1 MRSVDPHPLCQYLP
15 EERRTRRARL
25 QLQRQR
31 CVAWLMR
38 KRQLVGLF
46 IGLYVVLWM
55 IPLLFQQ
62 VLITALALMPLV
74 LVPPVGLLVYWL
86 VWEEFHG

>member
-1 MRSVDPHPLCQYLP
+1 MRTVDPHPLWQYLP
-15 EERRTRRARL
+15 EERRTRRARYR
-25 QLQRQR
+25 LQRQR
-31 CVAWLMR
+31 CLAWLMR

-46 IGLYVVLWM
+46 IGLYVILWM

>member
-1 MRSVDPHPLCQYLP
+1 MRSVDPHPLWQYLP
-15 EERRTRRARL
+15 EEHRTRRARL
-25 QLQRQR
+25 QLKRQR

>member
-1 MRSVDPHPLCQYLP
+1 
-15 EERRTRRARL
+15 
-25 QLQRQR
+25 
-31 CVAWLMR
+31 MR

-46 IGLYVVLWM
+46 IGLYVILWM

>member
-1 MRSVDPHPLCQYLP
+1 
-15 EERRTRRARL
+15 
-25 QLQRQR
+25 
-31 CVAWLMR
+31 MR

>member
-1 MRSVDPHPLCQYLP
+1 
-15 EERRTRRARL
+15 
-25 QLQRQR
+25 
-31 CVAWLMR
+31 MR
-38 KRQLVGLF
+38 KRQLVGFF